1 MAFFSEFIKYRS
13 TLDVTLFFKHL
24 LLFYK
29 PLGVKY
35 PIFIFFCCLLSIAS
49 FCQFLQ
55 ISQEEIFKRSSLIV
69 EGKVIAQNTFRCPP
83 NQLIYTTHTIKV
95 CKVFKGKPNFYTV
108 EMITKG
114 GNLGSEFIKE
124 SELLNIALNDEG
136 VFFLNTSPA
145 QMISPETGRRL
156 YDVFGNR
163 QGFIKYNLLK
173 MTAASAFMSFNSVD
187 AGVYP
192 YLIRMNK
199 QEYITI
205 QRLCNKPIKK
215 RNGKH

>member
-1 MAFFSEFIKYRS
+1 M
-13 TLDVTLFFKHL
+13 
-24 LLFYK
+24 
-29 PLGVKY
+29 KY
-35 PIFIFFCCLLSIAS
+35 PIFIFSCCLLSIGS
-49 FCQFLQ
+49 FCQLVQ
-55 ISQEEIFKRSSLIV
+55 ISQEEIFERSSLIV
-69 EGKVIAQNTFRCPP
+69 EGKVIAQNTFRYPP
-83 NQLIYTTHTIKV
+83 NQLIYTIHTIKV

-173 MTAASAFMSFNSVD
+173 RQQHRLSCR
-187 AGVYP
+187 
-192 YLIRMNK
+192 LIVLMP
-199 QEYITI
+199 EFIHI
-205 QRLCNKPIKK
+205 SSE
-215 RNGKH
+215 